1 MPTDLSAWLARHSD
15 GWKAHICFYADRTS
29 PACYSWC
36 NAKNQA
42 VSKTLL
48 SQPDRLRWWRHLQY
62 QWGWGHEPMLQ
73 VLTLHVDKLLTDQ
86 E

>member
-1 MPTDLSAWLARHSD
+1 MPTDLSARLARYSD
-15 GWKAHICFYADRTS
+15 GWKARICLYADRTS

-48 SQPDRLRWWRHLQY
+48 SQPDR

-73 VLTLHVDKLLTDQ
+73 VLTLHVDKLLIDQ